1 MTIYSPLGD
10 ILLVDVPI
18 TKSAVIT
25 HKLMGDYYI
34 ELPFSTASYIHFSR
48 GSYIHYKGR
57 KFEVM
62 SDVYPDTSNGAY
74 TYTLRFEA
82 QQNHLKRCRLFWLG
96 GKEDEVTFNNTTDL
110 ASFGKLVVA
119 NVNKFLGTDNWVLG
133 GVPAD
138 LEKATKL
145 VSFNGDNCW
154 NALTHI
160 AETFEVEWWTVEDG
174 ERVSLHFGKLEFG
187 TEEVFRAGDVVT
199 SIPNRQGDNA
209 NYGTRFYV
217 FGSTRNLPASYRKND
232 QGGVT
237 NHVSEPRLH
246 LPDGLQYIDARDGLM
261 QDDIVEQVAFFED
274 IYPKNTDTVTSVTTV
289 DREIIEGESNPAYV
303 MYCEDTPFTP
313 DDLIEDEE
321 FKCVFT
327 SGSLM
332 GREFALQI
340 DKVSFDKKFE
350 IIPEVE
356 TYGDG
361 EALIIPNEN
370 LHPEAGDTFILTGV
384 QLPEARIK
392 EAEYELLEV
401 GTSWAAK
408 NSMDT
413 SVYDCPTNPVYC
425 HLHDKNY
432 DLGQK
437 VLLVGPQFGERDRS
451 SRIQGYE
458 KKLYDEYQATYT
470 VGDNSVY
477 SRFGEIEKALDK
489 KAYSERIGVIS
500 GVGIYVIRSKYDST
514 LPTDYNV
521 YSAAAQE
528 VLFLNKRIG
537 GNVLGKVS
545 FENLVS
551 FLKDITTEG
560 NIATHDFRK
569 GSVSGAGAAL
579 YRDVAG
585 NTVLEADKLIV
596 RQEATFNELIINQVT
611 FQVGETVFSAG
622 GCTITDVVEDSDS
635 YRCYYDN
642 KEGRRYSGLKE
653 GDLARCQQF
662 DATHSTQTK
671 YYWRYVTAVGDDY
684 VELSKSSADGNGVP
698 AIGDDIVQ
706 FGNRYDITRQSA
718 VVISPYNGGSVIILA
733 NIDTFSLA
741 NKDYI
746 GIGTD
751 PNSGRAYLFG
761 YGDVLIGDR
770 TKKQQYIEYKDGVLT
785 INANVTLGATSDL
798 SQVEQFNSV
807 KTSVDNLTN
816 ASVFTSADLPALE
829 NEHAKVVA
837 EYEHIIYQCDNYG
850 IDFQNNPNYRQPAEG
865 YINDLERAINAVKNN
880 GSTDASS
887 VNESRVSYY
896 EALGLVQY
904 AISDAIDGNIYNA
917 QVNARPDLD
926 YLKQVFPNAILD
938 VNGASLAQLLG
949 VKNTANNV
957 VAGLY
962 GGADDELNDSG
973 FVDSTK
979 GILMFFA
986 GAETLQDVAKAA
998 TRIYQDGTLE
1008 TNKIV
1013 ANGGKIGIFE
1023 IDTDAGYQLKAT
1035 EDDSAM
1041 ELRGKGL
1048 AFSSG
1053 NAVQVLIRN
1062 TSSGNVIYPI
1072 SVSNSKP
1079 NSGGINAGI
1088 TISVSGASGDDAM
1101 GNNIALLIGNG
1112 DISVDRGTFRGF
1124 RPKVRVVTT
1133 SQTLS
1138 KYDSIICTN
1147 QNNGEITL
1155 KLPADPED
1163 SQMYVIRRLQSNHQT
1178 YSDVKVDGNGAKII
1192 THHLAEA
1199 KDVTDVIPYNNA
1211 MVLHYVGVINGT
1223 KYWISNYMTY

>member
-10 ILLVDVPI
+10 ILIVDVPI

-34 ELPFSTASYIHFSR
+34 ELPFSIASYVHFAR
-48 GSYIHYKGR
+48 GSYIRYKGR
-57 KFEVM
+57 KFEIM
-62 SDVYPDTSNGAY
+62 SDVYPDTSKGAY

-96 GKEDEVTFNNTTDL
+96 GEEDEVTFNNTTDL
-110 ASFGKLVVA
+110 ASFGNLIVA
-119 NVNKFLGTDNWVLG
+119 NINKFLGTENWVLG

-138 LEKATKL
+138 LEKPTKL
-145 VSFNGDNCW
+145 VSFNGDSCW

-160 AETFEVEWWTVEDG
+160 AETFEVEWWTIEDG
-174 ERVSLHFGKLEFG
+174 DRVSLYFGKLEFG
-187 TEEVFRAGDVVT
+187 TEEVFKAGDVVT
-199 SIPNRQGDNA
+199 SIPNRKGDNT

-217 FGSTRNLPASYRKND
+217 FGSTRNLPASYRKNA

-246 LPDGLQYIDARDGLM
+246 LPDGLQYIDSRDNLM

-274 IYPKNTDTVTSVTTV
+274 IYPKNVDTVTSVSTV
-289 DREIIEGESNPAYV
+289 NREIIEGETNLAYV
-303 MYCEDTPFTP
+303 IHCEDTPFTP
-313 DDLIEDEE
+313 GDLIEGEE

-332 GREFALQI
+332 GREFQLEI
-340 DKVSFDKKFE
+340 DKKNFDKKFE
-350 IIPEVE
+350 IIPDVE

-361 EALIIPNEN
+361 DAIIIPNEN

-384 QLPEARIK
+384 QLPEARIR

-401 GTSWAAK
+401 GKSWAAK
-408 NSMDT
+408 NSTDT

-425 HLHDKNY
+425 HLRDKNY
-432 DLGQK
+432 ELGQK
-437 VLLVGPQFGERDRS
+437 VLLVGPQFEGGNRL

-458 KKLYDEYQATYT
+458 KKLYDEYQATYS
-470 VGDNSVY
+470 VGDNSAY
-477 SRFGEIEKALDK
+477 SRFDDIEKSIEA

-551 FLKDITTEG
+551 FLKDVTTEG
-560 NIATHDFRK
+560 NISTHDFRK
-569 GSVSGAGAAL
+569 GGISGVGAAL
-579 YRDVAG
+579 YRDAAG
-585 NTVLEADKLIV
+585 NTVFEADKLIV

-611 FQVGETVFSAG
+611 FQAGETVFSAG
-622 GCTITDVVEDSDS
+622 GCTINDVVENTDS

-642 KEGRRYSGLKE
+642 KEGKRYSGFKE

-662 DATHSTQTK
+662 DATNSTQTK

-684 VELSKSSADGNGVP
+684 IELSKSSADGSGVP

-706 FGNRYDITRQSA
+706 FGNRYDISRQSA

-733 NIDTFSLA
+733 NINSFSLE

-751 PNSGRAYLFG
+751 ANNGRAYLFG

-770 TKKQQYIEYKDGVLT
+770 SKQHQYIEYKDGVLT

-798 SQVEQFNSV
+798 SQVEQFKAV
-807 KTSVDNLTN
+807 KGDVNNLTD
-816 ASVFTSADLPALE
+816 ASIFTPADLVTLQTE
-829 NEHAKVVA
+829 YDKVIVEHND
-837 EYEHIIYQCDNYG
+837 IIYRCDNYA
-850 IDFQNNPNYRQPAEG
+850 IDYQQEYEYLQPAEA
-865 YINDLERAINAVKNN
+865 YIDTLARTIAKLGKGEN
-880 GSTDASS
+880 ASS
-887 VNESRVSYY
+887 DNVNQDRTAFY
-896 EALGLVQY
+896 EAVDDILV
-904 AISDAIDGNIYNA
+904 ALEDAIGGRISIVDYK
-917 QVNARPDLD
+917 VDDLN
-926 YLKQVFPNAILD
+926 YLKQVFPNALLN

-949 VKNTANNV
+949 VKNNANNV

-962 GGADDELNDSG
+962 GGADEELNDSG

-979 GILMFFA
+979 GVLMFFA
-986 GAETLQDVAKAA
+986 GAQTLQDVANAA

-1008 TNKIV
+1008 TNKII
-1013 ANGGKIGIFE
+1013 ANGGKLGAFE
-1023 IDTDAGYQLKAT
+1023 IDVNNNKQLKAT
-1035 EDDSAM
+1035 EGNSSM
-1041 ELRGKGL
+1041 QLGGRGL
-1048 AFSSG
+1048 AFTTDGDTMEVLVRNTTGG
-1053 NAVQVLIRN
+1053 NVVYPLTIRN
-1062 TSSGNVIYPI
+1062 KTQN
-1072 SVSNSKP
+1072 SNS
-1079 NSGGINAGI
+1079 GINAGI
-1088 TISVSGASGDDAM
+1088 AITVSGASGSDLM
-1101 GNNIALLIGNG
+1101 GNNVALLISEG
-1112 DISVDRGTFRGF
+1112 DISLQSGMYRGL
-1124 RPKVRVVTT
+1124 RPMTRIVNT
-1133 SQTLS
+1133 SLALS
-1138 KYDSIICTN
+1138 VYDNTIVC
-1147 QNNGEITL
+1147 NNTAPITL
-1155 KLPADPED
+1155 TLPNNP
-1163 SQMYVIRRLQSNHQT
+1163 SIGQMYVVRGINRTGTNTITIQGNTQYILLNRGITDALASSVTINT
-1178 YSDVKVDGNGAKII
+1178 YSA
-1192 THHLAEA
+1192 LE
-1199 KDVTDVIPYNNA
+1199 
-1211 MVLHYVGVINGT
+1211 LHYIGEINSK
-1223 KYWISNYMTY
+1223 KYWIAAYQTKE